1 MLRISGGEF
10 RSRLLKTPDTTL
22 TKPTMDKV
30 RNGIFSAL
38 QNDIKGK
45 KVLDLFAGS
54 GSYGFESLSRGA
66 SKATFVDNGVEAIK
80 VIKENARA
88 LDVLDRTEIYKQDSF
103 SYLLDSK
110 EEFDIIFVDPPYKKY
125 DYKEI
130 VSAILN
136 ANVLAKKGILV
147 LESDYNLDVDLS
159 SFTKSK
165 EYKYSQTYVYILR
178 RE

>member
-1 MLRISGGEF
+1 MLRISGGTF

-30 RNGIFSAL
+30 RNGVFSAL

-66 SKATFVDNGVEAIK
+66 LSITFIDNGLEAIK

-88 LDVLDRTEIYKQDSF
+88 LDVLDQTKIYKEDSF
-103 SYLLDSK
+103 SFLVNRD
-110 EEFDIIFVDPPYKKY
+110 EEYDIIFVDPPYKKY

-130 VSAILN
+130 VEAIIN
-136 ANVLAKKGILV
+136 SSSLAKNGILV
-147 LESDYNLDVDLS
+147 LESDYNLDIDLS
-159 SFTKSK
+159 LFSKSK

-178 RE
+178 R